1 MANLSVE
8 DRLELHEIAAC
19 YGDLIDLR
27 DWEGLARVFTTD
39 AVFDA
44 TDLGMPLLEGL
55 DAIRKHMDKS
65 PNHPLGHHITNIYVE
80 TAGDEVILRSRIIA
94 AGHRGRVSSAS
105 YRDRVVKTAQG
116 WRIRHRVC
124 TLRRTWR
131 VSRNPLA
138 ETPTK

>member
-1 MANLSVE
+1 MADFTVE
-8 DRLELHEIAAC
+8 DRMELHEIAAC

-27 DWEGLARVFTTD
+27 DWEGLARVFTED

-55 DAIRKHMDKS
+55 NAIRDYMDKS

-80 TAGDEVILRSRIIA
+80 TTGDEIILRSRIIA

-105 YRDRVVKTAQG
+105 YRDRMVKTERG

-131 VSRNPLA
+131 VPSKA
-138 ETPTK
+138 ES

>member
-1 MANLSVE
+1 MIELKVE
-8 DRLELHEIAAC
+8 DRLELHEIAAR
-19 YGDLIDLR
+19 YGDLIDAR
-27 DWEGLARVFTTD
+27 DWEGLGLVFTTD

-44 TDLGMPLLEGL
+44 TDLGMTLLNGL
-55 DAIRKHMDKS
+55 DAIRKGMDKS
-65 PNHPLGHHITNIYVE
+65 QNHPLGHHITNIYVE

-105 YRDRVVKTAQG
+105 YRDQVVKTPQG

-131 VSRNPLA
+131 VSG
-138 ETPTK
+138 KSDG

>member
-1 MANLSVE
+1 MVNVTVE
-8 DRLELHEIAAC
+8 DRIALHELAAC

-27 DWEGLARVFTTD
+27 DWEGLARVFTDD

-55 DAIRKHMDKS
+55 KAIRDHMDKS
-65 PNHPLGHHITNIYVE
+65 ANHPLGHHITNIYVE
-80 TAGDEVILRSRIIA
+80 ITGDEIILRSRIIA

-105 YRDRVVKTAQG
+105 YRDRVVKTERG

-131 VSRNPLA
+131 VSGKA
-138 ETPTK
+138 ES

>member
-1 MANLSVE
+1 MRNLTAD
-8 DRLELHEIAAC
+8 DRLELHEIAAH
-19 YGDLIDLR
+19 YGDLIDQR
-27 DWEGLARVFTTD
+27 DWEGLAAVFTAD

-55 DAIRKHMDKS
+55 DAIRSYMDQS
-65 PNHPLGHHITNIYVE
+65 ANHPLGHHITNIYVE

-105 YRDRVVKTAQG
+105 YRDRVKKTEQG
-116 WRIRHRVC
+116 WRVYHRVC

-131 VSRNPLA
+131 
-138 ETPTK
+138 TPSKSGR

>member
-1 MANLSVE
+1 MSNLGVE
-8 DRLELHEIAAC
+8 DRLELHEIAAH
-19 YGDLIDLR
+19 YGDLIDNR
-27 DWEGLARVFTTD
+27 DWEGLASVFTAD

-44 TDLGMPLLEGL
+44 TDLGMPLLESL
-55 DAIRKHMDKS
+55 DAIRKYMDQS

-80 TAGDEVILRSRIIA
+80 SDGDEVILRSRIIA

-105 YRDRVVKTAQG
+105 YRDRVVKTAHG

-131 VSRNPLA
+131 VPRQA
-138 ETPTK
+138 DE

>member
-1 MANLSVE
+1 MGNISVE
-8 DRLELHEIAAC
+8 DRLELHEIAAR
-19 YGDLIDLR
+19 YGDLIDAR
-27 DWEGLARVFTTD
+27 DWEGLAAVFTTD
-39 AVFDA
+39 AVFDG

-55 DAIRKHMDKS
+55 HAIRKYMDDS

-80 TAGDEVILRSRIIA
+80 SAGDEVILRSRIIA

-116 WRIRHRVC
+116 WRIHHRVC

-131 VSRNPLA
+131 VSRQSAN
-138 ETPTK
+138 